1 MSAPILLISLLAL
14 GVAVALRPWR
24 ALDPGGPPWP
34 WLAWWVVIPLMWG
47 ADRYVNIPLVQPLSG
62 ACLLLMLVGWPMTV
76 IALVP
81 AAAATAVMAGLTPDE
96 AVQRYLWLGLA
107 PATAALA
114 LGAAVR
120 RWLPRHLMVYI
131 LGRGFFVTAL
141 ATTGAGVLAVWS
153 QGAPA
158 GLAPSDV
165 MLGRWL
171 AAWGDAW
178 LTGMVVA
185 IFVAFRPQWL
195 ATYADRLYLPDDR
208 PRSGPGG

>member
-1 MSAPILLISLLAL
+1 MHTTFFVLSLLAL

-34 WLAWWVVIPLMWG
+34 WLAWWVVIPLLWG
-47 ADRYVNIPLVQPLSG
+47 ADRYVNIPLIQPLSG

-141 ATTGAGVLAVWS
+141 ATTAAGVLAVWA

-158 GLAPSDV
+158 GLAASDV

-195 ATYADRLYLPDDR
+195 ATYTDRLYLPDDR
-208 PRSGPGG
+208 PRSPPES